1 MADYVLDLT
10 QFHFTHTRGDLTIYG
25 TWYGKQ
31 LQQCLVIVPTFRVEK
46 CVPLIIDVDDAYK
59 WNTDD
64 WRSEPVINRLY
75 INSFLD
81 QNMMDPG
88 NTFTAMK
95 VMTLIHDHLG
105 DLLHIPPKPTTAVVV
120 ADAIRK
126 DHDTGREH
134 HTEVIEHV

>member
-31 LQQCLVIVPTFRVEK
+31 HQQCLVIVPTFRVEK
-46 CVPLIIDVDDAYK
+46 CIPLIIDVDDAWR
-59 WNTDD
+59 WNPEDPQAT
-64 WRSEPVINRLY
+64 PGLNRLY
-75 INSFLD
+75 VNSFLD
-81 QNMMDPG
+81 QNNMDAG
-88 NTFTAMK
+88 NQFTAMK
-95 VMTLIHDHLG
+95 VVTLIHDHLG
-105 DLLHIPPKPTTAVVV
+105 ELLHIPPKPTVGIVV

>member
-31 LQQCLVIVPTFRVEK
+31 HQQCLVIVPTFRVEK
-46 CVPLIIDVDDAYK
+46 CIPLIIDVDDAWR
-59 WNTDD
+59 WNPEDAQAM
-64 WRSEPVINRLY
+64 PGINRLY
-75 INSFLD
+75 VNSFLD
-81 QNMMDPG
+81 QNNMDAG
-88 NTFTAMK
+88 NPFTAMK
-95 VMTLIHDHLG
+95 VVTLIHDHLG
-105 DLLHIPPKPTTAVVV
+105 ELLHIPPKPTVGIVV

-126 DHDTGREH
+126 DHETGREH